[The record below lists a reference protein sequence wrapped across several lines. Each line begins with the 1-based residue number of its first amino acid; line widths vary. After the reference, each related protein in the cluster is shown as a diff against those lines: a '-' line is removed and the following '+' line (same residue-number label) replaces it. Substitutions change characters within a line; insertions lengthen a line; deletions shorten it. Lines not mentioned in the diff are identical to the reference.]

1 MSSADDQLR
10 LVEDFTRRLDQLE
23 AQATRMSRKAVN
35 DSVGSLMGDLTKAYG
50 RYKDSGGELG
60 GRTAGVAA
68 QRLSDII
75 DVSED
80 LMGPAQVDQWKEDLG
95 TFLGQA
101 DELGQTLSAALGGS
115 PETSAVRVGVREQID
130 AAAASASKWLDY
142 ESDKTRK
149 GVVGLVS
156 MGVTSGWGA
165 KRLASEMIRQMP
177 QLHGQIEKI
186 VRTEMATAYLE
197 AQKRM
202 TKRLN
207 YQFIRWVATEDE
219 RTCPHCSSR
228 SGLIFQVDEVVMPA
242 HPLCRCAM
250 VPVPDELVKNRDDE
264 LLNEDAWG
272 EHRESVAREFLL
284 NKIRK
289 FPKAKPPWTIDRVM
303 THFDKHRVK
312 PTPFEMIRRPTL
324 GDRDS
329 ARPFNVLGDDADPA
343 ISWQN
348 SPPRGPRPP
357 GNPSNPLFG
366 IGNAD
371 RETTGE
377 MFNVAPPSERP
388 LDQRQD
394 RGRQAQSSAVGTAGL
409 KKLGKQA
416 DAFNAELQRKGE
428 AQRGLF
434 MGEGDAAQHKKA
446 SVAAQKAGE
455 GKLLDMKPG
464 MDKIYGKAKETPLT
478 AAQVGA
484 LVDGVEIKGA
494 SASELKGIRSNL
506 QEFVE
511 VFNGG
516 GITKAGAN
524 RVKSIRVVDAEG
536 ASTHDLLANS
546 SFNPATGEVS
556 IPRQLIKATKDGGKA
571 LLWHEMGHAMEVS
584 DPNLLKRQFDWI
596 KERSPDTG
604 PSFFQSGYGQDD
616 MSNGYKDKFINSYV
630 GHVYEE
636 AELPKTMSDMDRL
649 LAVMDDSEEVEAGRP
664 RKLKYKELGTESI
677 SVGVEYFATA
687 QGRAELW
694 ARDRDLFDLVMDL
707 TQETWD

>member
-1 MSSADDQLR
+1 MDADDQLR
-10 LVEDFTRRLDQLE
+10 LVEDFTHRLDQLE

-35 DSVGSLMGDLTKAYG
+35 DSVGALMGDLKKAYG

-75 DVSED
+75 DISED
-80 LMGPAQVDQWKEDLG
+80 LMKPEQVDQWKEDLG
-95 TFLGQA
+95 TFLGEA
-101 DELGQTLSAALGGS
+101 DTLGQTLSAMLGGQ
-115 PETSAVRVGVREQID
+115 PETNPIRVGVREQVE
-130 AAAASASKWLDY
+130 AAAESASKWLDY
-142 ESDKTRK
+142 ESEKTRK
-149 GVVGLVS
+149 GVVGLVT

-165 KRLASEMIRQMP
+165 KRLADEMIRQMP

-207 YQFIRWVATEDE
+207 YEFVRWVATEDE

-250 VPVPDELVKNRDDE
+250 VPVPDELVKGKDAE
-264 LLNEDAWG
+264 LLNEEAWG

-289 FPKAKPPWTIDRVM
+289 FPKAKPPWTIDRVLS
-303 THFDKHRVK
+303 HFDKHRVR
-312 PTPFEMIRRPTL
+312 PTPFEKIRRPTL
-324 GDRDS
+324 GDTDS
-329 ARPFNVLGDDADPA
+329 ARPYNVLGDDADPG

-348 SPPRGPRPP
+348 TNRRGPRPP
-357 GNPSNPLFG
+357 GDPNNPLFG
-366 IGNAD
+366 IGNTD
-371 RETTGE
+371 RESTGE
-377 MFNVAPPSERP
+377 MYNVAPPANRS

-409 KKLGKQA
+409 QKLGKQA
-416 DAFNAELQRKGE
+416 DDFNAELQRKGE

-434 MGEGDAAQHKKA
+434 TGEGDAAQHKKT

-455 GKLLDMKPG
+455 AKLRDMKPG
-464 MDKIYGKAKETPLT
+464 MDKIYEKARQTPLT
-478 AAQVGA
+478 AAQIGD
-484 LVDGVEIKGA
+484 LVDGVQIKGA
-494 SASELKGIRSNL
+494 SAGEIKGIRSNL
-506 QEFVE
+506 KEFVE

-524 RVKSIRVVDAEG
+524 RVKSINVIDGKGGMDELMG
-536 ASTHDLLANS
+536 QSTFNS
-546 SFNPATGEVS
+546 ATGEVT
-556 IPRQLIKATKDGGKA
+556 IPRQLMQSAKDGGKA

-584 DPNLLKRQFDWI
+584 DPSLLKRQLDWI
-596 KERSPDTG
+596 KGRSPDTG
-604 PSFFQSGYGQDD
+604 PTFFQSGYSQDD
-616 MSNGYKDKFINSYV
+616 LTNAYRDKFINSYV

-636 AELPKTMSDMDRL
+636 AELPKTMTDMDRL
-649 LAVMDDSEEVEAGRP
+649 LAVMEDSENVEAGKP
-664 RKLKYKELGTESI
+664 RKLKYKEFATESI
-677 SVGVEYFATA
+677 SVGVEYFSSP

-694 ARDRDLFDLVMDL
+694 ARDRDLFDLIMDL
-707 TQETWD
+707 TQEDWG